1 MSSNNF
7 LAMSVVSA
15 KSNILNVFRNHKRS
29 DLKNSILEND
39 NLWTNDDAATTDRY
53 EDWLRQEGF

>member
-1 MSSNNF
+1 MT
-7 LAMSVVSA
+7 VVSA
-15 KSNILNVFRNHKRS
+15 KSNILNVFRSHKRS
-29 DLKNSILEND
+29 DLKDSILEND